1 VLFHQGLDA
10 ARKARQEK
18 AEKKAAVKKSRL
30 ENLAKAR
37 ANKNNGQKSEWNASL
52 PWSRDAWMKA
62 WNCYVHSTHRAK
74 RQPGVIEPQVA
85 IDTKKT
91 MSSFAYNAY
100 K

>member
-37 ANKNNGQKSEWNASL
+37 ANKNNGQKSE
-52 PWSRDAWMKA
+52 
-62 WNCYVHSTHRAK
+62 
-74 RQPGVIEPQVA
+74 
-85 IDTKKT
+85 
-91 MSSFAYNAY
+91 
-100 K
+100 